1 MIETIVI
8 LFLLCLFL
16 VSFLANMY
24 KELKQTK
31 EELQAEKCKVADL
44 CLYIEEKNKIYK
56 EKELITEKLADADSE
71 DEISS
76 IVADIIAINNSRVR
90 NNETSSTTA
99 ETRKKRD

>member
-1 MIETIVI
+1 MIEIIVI
-8 LFLLCLFL
+8 LFLFCLLLF
-16 VSFLANMY
+16 SFVANLY
-24 KELKQTK
+24 KELKRTE

-44 CLYIEEKNKIYK
+44 CFYIEEKNKIYK

-90 NNETSSTTA
+90 NNETSPTTA
-99 ETRKKRD
+99 EAGKKRT